1 MVFLVAYGVEFGGV
15 VWVMFVSLVLEGIG
29 VGLKQPWVG
38 VLSVFILLK
47 LLDFPTHEIVFK
59 QKGLD
64 GF

>member
-1 MVFLVAYGVEFGGV
+1 MVFLVAFWVELGGV
-15 VWVMFVSLVLEGIG
+15 VWIVFVSLALEDIG

-38 VLSVFILLK
+38 VRYVFIFLK
-47 LLDFPTHEIVFK
+47 LLDFPTHKIVFK